1 MDIRQQTGKRVERFV
16 LSSSIIVPTTAM
28 PLRSCGRCAPRTRR
42 RSAIAAVTTSR
53 WPRPVGLRAARQQ
66 DTPCSAP
73 EDARP
78 QTRASAIALPLER
91 CAPVEQDL
99 DVHELSQ

>member
-1 MDIRQQTGKRVERFV
+1 MDIRQQSEERVDRFV
-16 LSSSIIVPTTAM
+16 LSSAIIVPTTRHPVVPYRLASTDM
-28 PLRSCGRCAPRTRR
+28 
-42 RSAIAAVTTSR
+42 AATASR

-73 EDARP
+73 EEARP
-78 QTRASAIALPLER
+78 QTRASPIALPLER